1 MQFFRLPVLF
11 TVFVVLAAAEP
22 GITNFH
28 KVDDHLYRG
37 AQPTADG
44 WKTLA
49 GLGVKTILDLRSRG
63 PLEVNAE
70 AQAVQAQGMRYV
82 NVPLNGMGS
91 PSSASMTKILRL
103 LNSPDPVFVHCHY
116 GRDRTG
122 TVVAVY
128 RMTHYSWPNVRALQE
143 AEQNGLHWYEMAMRR
158 YILRFRGVTTEEA
171 AAELPTAGAPA
182 VVPAAVE

>member
-11 TVFVVLAAAEP
+11 TVFVALAAAEP
-22 GITNFH
+22 GIQNFH

-37 AQPTADG
+37 AQPTAEG

-70 AQAVQAQGMRYV
+70 ARAVEAQGMRYV
-82 NVPLNGMGS
+82 NVPLSGMGS
-91 PSSASMTKILRL
+91 PSRASMTKILAL

-128 RMTHYSWPNVRALQE
+128 RMTHYSWPNARALQE
-143 AEQNGLHWYEMAMRR
+143 AQENGLHWFEMAMRR
-158 YILRFRGVTTEEA
+158 YIQRFRAVTQVA
-171 AAELPTAGAPA
+171 DAP
-182 VVPAAVE
+182 PAISPVALQP